1 MIGVADPSLRSGL
14 PPAPAAD
21 ALTHVEL
28 TWVEKKIEFW
38 IRFGREIAEQIL
50 DRRRRVVS
58 FAPDSVFAFVRWTSN
73 DYGTALSRLDIVRA
87 VHADVALAGPMVL
100 AFFALSA
107 SPRLSRRLPP
117 VVGALVVG
125 LIAVLLTGLAAGGA
139 VADLAFARPVL
150 QAPAWSP
157 TATTPQAPA
166 PTTRQATSLT
176 ALRWSCAIPRTIPT
190 RRPSA
195 WIS

>member
-1 MIGVADPSLRSGL
+1 MIGVADPSLRTGL

-87 VHADVALAGPMVL
+87 VGAGERCQTCHSCAPAATSCCAPM
-100 AFFALSA
+100 AGRRSSA
-107 SPRLSRRLPP
+107 CSSSSMRSRR
-117 VVGALVVG
+117 GASKRSTFRP
-125 LIAVLLTGLAAGGA
+125 ITG
-139 VADLAFARPVL
+139 DT
-150 QAPAWSP
+150 S
-157 TATTPQAPA
+157 TTV
-166 PTTRQATSLT
+166 
-176 ALRWSCAIPRTIPT
+176 
-190 RRPSA
+190 
-195 WIS
+195 